1 MHVNL
6 IENMMNV
13 LIGMLLG
20 YIVHD
25 AVQPTAV
32 GTVLDKL
39 ALPADL
45 LTTSD
50 KPADNTQNPA

>member
-1 MHVNL
+1 
-6 IENMMNV
+6 MNY
-13 LIGMLLG
+13 LLGMLLG

-32 GTVLDKL
+32 GQVLDKL

-45 LTTSD
+45 LTSTEEAQGG
-50 KPADNTQNPA
+50 K

>member
-1 MHVNL
+1 MNL
-6 IENMMNV
+6 

-32 GTVLDKL
+32 GQVLDKL
-39 ALPADL
+39 ALPSNL
-45 LTTSD
+45 LASGD
-50 KPADNTQNPA
+50 GEQNA